1 MEKGKLGRFV
11 QKYNLAGLVE
21 SVKWETKD
29 NALTTAFISDDK
41 SVLGKVTM
49 TDFGYGD
56 TTFGVYDTSKLTKML
71 SVLGESIDFEI
82 SDVDGKAVSLKFKD
96 GSTSINYMLADLSVI
111 PNVPDLKQLPTFNI
125 KIKLDENFITKFI
138 RAKSALTDENNF
150 TFVAKDGKCQII
162 LGHSN
167 INTNRI
173 SIDVDCEC
181 EGSIN
186 PISFSATYLKEILVA
201 RNEFAAYFVNS
212 ELRSSIK
219 ITGLP
224 CLTNG
229 AYNSLITFLA
239 FSDFVPTTTLSGF
252 MKSSTATP
260 SLKNSGLLTTSNSP
274 L

>member
-1 MEKGKLGRFV
+1 MEKGKLNRFV

-29 NALTTAFISDDK
+29 NSLTTAFISDDK

-49 TDFGYGD
+49 TEFNFND

-71 SVLGESIDFEI
+71 GVLGESVDFEI

-96 GSTSINYMLADLSVI
+96 GSTSVNYMLADLSVI
-111 PNVPDLKQLPTFNI
+111 PNVPDLKKLPDFNI

-150 TFVAKDGKCQII
+150 TFVVKNGKAQIV

-173 SIDVDCEC
+173 SIDVDGEIDGDV
-181 EGSIN
+181 E

-201 RNEFAAYFVNS
+201 NKEAKDATLNI
-212 ELRSSIK
+212 SSQ
-219 ITGLP
+219 GLSHIHFEAGEY
-224 CLTNG
+224 T
-229 AYNSLITFLA
+229 
-239 FSDFVPTTTLSGF
+239 SDYYLVEIAS
-252 MKSSTATP
+252 
-260 SLKNSGLLTTSNSP
+260 
-274 L
+274 